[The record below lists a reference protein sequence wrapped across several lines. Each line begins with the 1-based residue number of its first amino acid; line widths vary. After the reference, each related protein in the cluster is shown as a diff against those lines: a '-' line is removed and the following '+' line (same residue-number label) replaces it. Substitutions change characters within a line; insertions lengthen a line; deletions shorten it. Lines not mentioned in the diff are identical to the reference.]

1 MIFGNRVKSA
11 EDLAKQ
17 MLLTTSFEDRPAV
30 FSTAKRT
37 AEEVS
42 KLSSSAYKKD
52 AYIAALLHKTGKDE
66 CLAAGKKPLPLG
78 YIEKF
83 FGPKV
88 ESIVKE
94 LQTAPTNRDDLALW
108 AKTLSLE
115 AQEILMAQDLAAMK
129 EGAAPR
135 LIIINALKDANPK
148 MYAEALKLSQK
159 QPSPPGPFSLIKNFF
174 AKKGK

>member
-1 MIFGNRVKSA
+1 MIFNNRVKSA

-17 MLLTTSFEDRPAV
+17 MLLTSTVGDRPAV
-30 FSTAKRT
+30 FPAAKRT

-42 KLSSSAYKKD
+42 RLSSSAYKKD

-83 FGPKV
+83 FGQKV

-94 LQTAPTNRDDLALW
+94 LQTLPANRDDLPLW

-115 AQEILMAQDLAAMK
+115 AQEILMAEDLAAMK
-129 EGAAPR
+129 EGAAVR
-135 LIIINALKDANPK
+135 LVVIDALKDTNPK
-148 MYAEALKLSQK
+148 MYAEALRLSQK
-159 QPSPPGPFSLIKNFF
+159 QPSPPRRFSFIKDFF
-174 AKKGK
+174 AKKG